1 MARGTGGIDQ
11 QVTALAD
18 AYRKNPAALQQNYPI
33 NQNLMA
39 LLALQKLKAEKEA
52 AEREIAMSQDPAS
65 KTVAQQR
72 ADEAIGRSQKEV
84 AEQVGGIGQLQKGR
98 QQQNLQRMAA
108 GAPPAN
114 PQMAG
119 IANQPAP
126 NMARMAK
133 GGIVSFAGPEGSE
146 VKSPTPEE
154 LLREAGFQGDIQEFW
169 NLPKEKQ
176 QRVLATINDRRAFRR
191 PDLIDQ
197 TMAYTGDALSFPVRG
212 AVDALGPL
220 FRQLGI
226 LDPTQK
232 AIAEGDQWAFTRMM
246 DARKAAY
253 PDVTMEQL
261 IPSVSADPNV
271 EQTRPPGTSPLV
283 NPAAGPAVAPPANE
297 FAPPVDSTFG
307 TKEPVPQV
315 GEPGT
320 ASLLGVDTT
329 FNKSAEDPKLKT
341 NFGNVQTGVQ
351 SALDATKTRMGADY
365 RADRLAERD
374 AAAKFQ
380 DRTGIKTAY
389 DDMYRDKK
397 ALADRQAADRKANLW
412 RTLGAGAGGEGAFA
426 NIARTAAN
434 ERAAEQLREQR
445 ALGGLQDL
453 RIGQLATD
461 ERIAKESLTAGQ
473 EAGKLSAQDI
483 TNATTAHANLL
494 DTMKGTI
501 NEEARLALDRDELN
515 MNADIEAARIEYQK
529 QLGALN
535 ASTRVIVAEHTGK
548 IAARG
553 QDIQK
558 LAIEQ
563 GTRDNLQKAIEST
576 TAQIAAL
583 ELGVT
588 EAITD
593 RIKADVAALGL
604 EDEKRDNYIKEE
616 TAKIRQAIAADLRH
630 ANHMRDYFTRRL
642 KGAYLTETAPRPN
655 TEDYSNPK
663 QTSSNKG

>member
-1 MARGTGGIDQ
+1 MARGIDQ

-18 AYRKNPAALQQNYPI
+18 AYRNNPAALQKNYKV
-33 NQNLMA
+33 NQNLLD
-39 LLALQKLKAEKEA
+39 LLALQKLKTETEA
-52 AEREIAMSQDPAS
+52 AKREIEMSQQPES
-65 KTVAQQR
+65 QTVAQQR
-72 ADEAIGRSQKEV
+72 ADEAVGRSKNEIV
-84 AEQVGGIGQLQKGR
+84 EQVGGIAQLQKGR

-114 PQMAG
+114 QPAQMAG

-154 LLREAGFQGDIQEFW
+154 LLREAGFQGNIQEFY

-191 PDLIDQ
+191 PDLLDRG
-197 TMAYTGDALSFPVRG
+197 MAYAGDVISSPVRG

-220 FRQLGI
+220 FRQFGI
-226 LDPTQK
+226 LSPTQK
-232 AIAEGDQWAFTRMM
+232 AIGEDDQWAFTRMTE
-246 DARKAAY
+246 ARRAAH
-253 PDVTMEQL
+253 PDVTMAQL
-261 IPSVSADPNV
+261 FPGSSDPSVD
-271 EQTRPPGTSPLV
+271 QTRPPGTSSPV
-283 NPAAGPAVAPPANE
+283 NPAVGPTAGPPVNE
-297 FAPPVDSTFG
+297 LAPPVDSTFG
-307 TKEPVPQV
+307 TKEPVLQI

-329 FNKSAEDPKLKT
+329 FNKSAEDPDLKT
-341 NFGNVQTGVQ
+341 KFGNVRTGVE
-351 SALDATKTRMGADY
+351 SALDTTETRMGADY
-365 RADRLAERD
+365 KADRLAAQGEAD
-374 AAAKFQ
+374 TFQ

-389 DDMYRDKK
+389 DDMYRDKQ

-426 NIARTAAN
+426 NIARTATN

-461 ERIAKESLTAGQ
+461 ERIAQQSLTAGQ

-558 LAIEQ
+558 LAVEQ
-563 GTRDNLQKAIEST
+563 GTRDNLQKAVEST

-604 EDEKRDNYIKEE
+604 EGVERDNYIKEE
-616 TAKIRQAIAADLRH
+616 TTKIRQAIAADLRH
-630 ANHMRDYFTRRL
+630 ANHMRDYFTRML

-655 TEDYSNPK
+655 TKDYSNPK
-663 QTSSNKG
+663 QTSKG